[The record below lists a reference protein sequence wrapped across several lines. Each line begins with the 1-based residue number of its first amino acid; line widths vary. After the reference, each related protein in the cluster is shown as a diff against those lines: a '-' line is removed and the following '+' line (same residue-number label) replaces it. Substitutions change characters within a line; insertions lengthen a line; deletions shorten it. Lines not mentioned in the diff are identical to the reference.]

1 MPRARK
7 IFLSQAGE
15 LAHRLAHLVER
26 DGLVE
31 RFVDAYIAEFNRRGL
46 KDHPARHRELL
57 ATLGREALL
66 AMVVQVNAELPR
78 YLTARRPPVL
88 RGAEVQLAEAF
99 REELL
104 AALGRAKSWGPAD
117 VEEFR
122 RDAELYAQLTARTV
136 KVKRQRKAADP
147 VEGPFVD
154 RCALLL
160 DPSMLEEARRAAGE
174 FFRELE
180 RATQDL
186 LRSVFRRRGS

>member
-1 MPRARK
+1 MRK

-15 LAHRLAHLVER
+15 LAHRLALQVGQN
-26 DGLVE
+26 GLVE
-31 RFVDAYIAEFNRRGL
+31 HFVESYAEKFVRRGL
-46 KDHPARHRELL
+46 LDHPARYRELL

-66 AMVVQVNAELPR
+66 AMVVQVYAELPR

-88 RGAEVQLAEAF
+88 RGAEVQLAEAL

-122 RDAELYAQLTARTV
+122 RDAELYAQLTARTA

-160 DPSMLEEARRAAGE
+160 DPSMLESARGAAGE
-174 FFRELE
+174 FLAELE
-180 RATQDL
+180 RTTQDL
-186 LRSVFRRRGS
+186 LRSVFRRRS

>member
-1 MPRARK
+1 MPKSRK

-15 LAHRLAHLVER
+15 LAHRLALQVGQS
-26 DGLVE
+26 GLVE
-31 RFVDAYIAEFNRRGL
+31 NFVERYAAQFDRRGL
-46 KDHPARHRELL
+46 VDNPARHRELL

-88 RGAEVQLAEAF
+88 RGAEVQIAEAF

-104 AALGRAKSWGPAD
+104 GALGRAKSWGPAD
-117 VEEFR
+117 VQEFR
-122 RDAELYAQLTARTV
+122 RDAELYAQLTARTA

-180 RATQDL
+180 RAADET
-186 LRSVFRRRGS
+186 LRRVLRRR

>member
-1 MPRARK
+1 M
-7 IFLSQAGE
+7 
-15 LAHRLAHLVER
+15 
-26 DGLVE
+26 E

-66 AMVVQVNAELPR
+66 AMVVQVHAELPR

-88 RGAEVQLAEAF
+88 RGAEVQVAEAF
-99 REELL
+99 RQELL

-122 RDAELYAQLTARTV
+122 RDAELYAQLTARTA

-180 RATQDL
+180 RAADET
-186 LRSVFRRRGS
+186 LRRVLRRRAS